1 MTAPDEG
8 GTKNMQYIALIAV
21 RVLIHNEK
29 EATSSSTRSM
39 SPTCL
44 EHCECS
50 VDRDEGVEQHASG
63 VGSFAVVS
71 GVCRNT
77 FAACRCNFMQ
87 M

>member
-1 MTAPDEG
+1 
-8 GTKNMQYIALIAV
+8 MQYIALIAV

>member
-1 MTAPDEG
+1 
-8 GTKNMQYIALIAV
+8 MQYIALIAV

-29 EATSSSTRSM
+29 EATSSTRSM

-44 EHCECS
+44 EHS
-50 VDRDEGVEQHASG
+50 TVSAVDRDEGVEQHASR